1 MSPLRRRRRGR
12 ELDETQPLP
21 RVEERAVTRE
31 VVEEPPPPRGP
42 LLWPYLLLLLVLVL
56 GGLGVLYY
64 VTRADDEETVPT
76 VVNLAFDV
84 AVDRLT
90 AEGFATDVRR
100 EPSEAQEGIVFD
112 QSPDGGQEADEGS
125 TVTLLVSTGPPE
137 TTVPN
142 VVGLELE
149 AALEKLDQAELGAR
163 QVEVFSEE
171 PPRTVV
177 AQDPAGGEK
186 ASRNSTVRINVS
198 QGTGRVTVPSVVGE
212 TASDAGATLREAGL
226 QARVVRVPSAEPAG
240 TVIAQNPPA
249 GTELQRGKSVRI
261 NVSGGSQ
268 PTTGVEIPD
277 VTSLD
282 EAEATAQLEAA
293 GFAVRVEREP
303 VPDETMDGI
312 VLSQDPLPGERARRG
327 APVTITIGQF
337 GG

>member
-1 MSPLRRRRRGR
+1 MSPFRRRRRVR

-31 VVEEPPPPRGP
+31 VVEEPPPPRRP

-64 VTRADDEETVPT
+64 VTRADDEKTVPT
-76 VVNLAFDV
+76 VVNLPFDV

-90 AEGFATDVRR
+90 AEGFATDTRR
-100 EPSEAQEGIVFD
+100 EPSEAREGIVFD
-112 QSPDGGQEADEGS
+112 QSPDGGQESDEGS
-125 TVTLLVSTGPPE
+125 TVTLFVSTGPPE

-142 VVGLELE
+142 VVGLKLE

-171 PPRTVV
+171 PPGTVI

-186 ASRNSTVRINVS
+186 GPRNSEVRINVS
-198 QGTGRVTVPSVVGE
+198 KGTGRVTVPSVVGE

-226 QARVVRVPSAEPAG
+226 QARVVRVPSAEAAG
-240 TVIAQNPPA
+240 TVIAQNPSA
-249 GTELQRGKSVRI
+249 GTELQEGRFVRI
-261 NVSGGSQ
+261 NVSSGTGA
-268 PTTGVEIPD
+268 TAGVEVPD
-277 VTSLD
+277 VTTLD
-282 EAEATAQLEAA
+282 EAEARAQLEAA
-293 GFAVRVEREP
+293 GFPVRVEREP
-303 VPDETMDGI
+303 VQDETMDGI
-312 VLSQDPLPGERARRG
+312 VLRQDPLPGGQARRG
-327 APVTITIGQF
+327 APVTITVGQF